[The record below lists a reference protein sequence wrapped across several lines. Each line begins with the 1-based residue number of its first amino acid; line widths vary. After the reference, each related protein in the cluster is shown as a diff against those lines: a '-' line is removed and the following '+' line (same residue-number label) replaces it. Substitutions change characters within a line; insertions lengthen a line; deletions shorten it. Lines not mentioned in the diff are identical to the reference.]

1 MKRRRIPIAI
11 TGWLALAFA
20 SGTFA
25 DGVLAGAVALAI
37 AGLVVAGVTFTVLTR
52 EYIHDCRSYQHNH
65 ALPSHPV
72 TDRTPAIGDY

>member
-1 MKRRRIPIAI
+1 MKRYRVSIAI
-11 TGWLALAFA
+11 TSWLALAFA

-25 DGVLAGAVALAI
+25 DGILAGAVALAI
-37 AGLVVAGVTFTVLTR
+37 AGLVMAGATFTVLAR
-52 EYIHDCRSYQHNH
+52 EYIRDSRPEKRH